1 MNVEQLDIDLLRAIN
16 LDRITALDGI
26 FVFIT
31 NSAPIIAGLIPLGF
45 LLYGMFAKR
54 KDIRTFGYV
63 IAASYLLSAII
74 SNVLKYAIA
83 RPRPFT
89 VYPFI
94 EKLSGGGSASFPSG
108 HTSDAFSIAMAVSL
122 LFPKRSVVIPMF
134 LWAILVGYSRMD
146 LGVHYPSDVLG
157 GAIVGM
163 GSAYCCWLV
172 WKSMRKR
179 QFQK

>member
-1 MNVEQLDIDLLRAIN
+1 MGLEQWDIDLLRTIN
-16 LDRITALDGI
+16 LDRITALDGVFI
-26 FVFIT
+26 FIT
-31 NSAPIIAGLIPLGF
+31 NSAPIIAGLIPLSF
-45 LLYGMFAKR
+45 LLYGVFAKR

-63 IAASYLLSAII
+63 IAASYLLSVII
-74 SNVLKYAIA
+74 SNTIKYAVA

-94 EKLSGGGSASFPSG
+94 EKLSGGGNGSFPSG
-108 HTSDAFSIAMAVSL
+108 HTSDVFSVAMAVSL

-157 GAIVGM
+157 GAIVGA
-163 GSAYCCWLV
+163 GAALLVCWLLQH
-172 WKSMRKR
+172 KR
-179 QFQK
+179 HNIPTI